1 MENPMEK
8 DNKITNKYHSL
19 ENFNLAKNSKE
30 NFHILSIFI
39 KENLK
44 TIYFMVKEKYIIFI
58 TILHIKDI
66 LKTESFMDKDSL
78 PSKTNTNI
86 KDILKTVIIM
96 EKD

>member
-1 MENPMEK
+1 
-8 DNKITNKYHSL
+8 
-19 ENFNLAKNSKE
+19 
-30 NFHILSIFI
+30 
-39 KENLK
+39 
-44 TIYFMVKEKYIIFI
+44 MVKEKYIIFI